1 LQYLIFIAAHLV
13 SAFLKVKEDMHMRT
27 FSGKRSTLALAIAG
41 VTAMSGWIAVPQA
54 SAAGFVDDSTLT
66 GGIYYW
72 QRERDRKDVTDG
84 DKYKTNLSHS
94 TWNAN
99 LDFQSGYAADFIG
112 LDIAAFTAIEMAE
125 SAESGHPNEIAFSSI
140 NKGYDEDYSGDK
152 SGISLYKAAAKFK
165 LGPAWARA
173 GYIQPTGQTLLAP
186 HWSFMPGTYQ
196 GAEAGANFDYGDAG
210 ALSFSY
216 MWTNEY
222 KAPWH
227 LETDKFYQ
235 NDKKTR
241 VEYLHSIGAKYDF
254 KNDFVLEAAFG
265 QAEGFMDQYFAKASY
280 KFDVAGAPLSTSY
293 QFYGARDTVE
303 SNTVNDIY
311 DGTAWLQ
318 ALTFGYK
325 VADVVDLRL
334 EGTWVKAEGQQG
346 YFLQRMTPTYAS
358 SNGRLDI
365 WWDNRSDFN
374 ANGEKAVFFGAM
386 YDLKNWDM
394 PGWAVGA
401 SYVYAWD
408 AKPADW
414 LINSAGQREDIASNK
429 IKESAYSLDAMYT
442 VQEGRAKGTLFKL
455 HFTQYDNHSDI
466 PSWGGGYGNIFQD
479 ERDVKFIVIAP
490 FTIF

>member
-1 LQYLIFIAAHLV
+1 
-13 SAFLKVKEDMHMRT
+13 MRT

-41 VTAMSGWIAVPQA
+41 VTALSGLYVAPPA
-54 SAAGFVDDSTLT
+54 HAEGFIDDSTLT

-72 QRERDRKDVTDG
+72 QRQRDRKDVEEN
-84 DKYKTNLSHS
+84 KYKTNLAHS

-99 LDFQSGYAADFIG
+99 LDFQSGYVADFFG

-125 SAESGHPNEIAFSSI
+125 NGDSGHPNEIAFSSS
-140 NKGYDEDYSGDK
+140 NRGYSEDYSGDK

-173 GYIQPTGQTLLAP
+173 GYLQPTGQTLLAP

-235 NDKKTR
+235 NDRKTK
-241 VEYLHSIGAKYDF
+241 VDYLHSVGAKYDF
-254 KNDFVLEAAFG
+254 KNDLILEAAFG
-265 QAEGFMDQYFAKASY
+265 QAQGYIDQYFAKASY
-280 KFDVAGAPLSTSY
+280 KFDIAGSPFSTSY
-293 QFYGARDTVE
+293 QFYGTRDKVNDG
-303 SNTVNDIY
+303 SVNDIY

-325 VADVVDLRL
+325 IGQVDLRL

-358 SNGRLDI
+358 SNGRLDV

-374 ANGEKAVFFGAM
+374 ANGEKAVFVGAM
-386 YDLKNWDM
+386 YDLANWDLA
-394 PGWAVGA
+394 GWAVGA
-401 SYVYAWD
+401 SYVYGWD
-408 AKPADW
+408 AKPARKAVAPDQW
-414 LINSAGQREDIASNK
+414 YNANNRL
-429 IKESAYSLDAMYT
+429 KESAYSLDARYT
-442 VQEGRAKGTLFKL
+442 VQDGRAKGTQFKL

-479 ERDVKFIVIAP
+479 ERDVKFMVIAP